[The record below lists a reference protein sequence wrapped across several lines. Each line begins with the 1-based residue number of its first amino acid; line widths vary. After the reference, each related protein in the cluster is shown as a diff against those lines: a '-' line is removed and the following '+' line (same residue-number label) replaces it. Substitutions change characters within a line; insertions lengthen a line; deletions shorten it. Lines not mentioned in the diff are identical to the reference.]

1 MRTLLL
7 LISITFS
14 VVANAQTWKRIT
26 ANFSFKSGYE
36 LRRFRETY
44 QMFYYSKRLDLEN
57 RPFSDYWSVGF
68 GYNFVFSENLI
79 INPSLQFTHLNF
91 NELRQNSLTFESSIY
106 YSFSG
111 KMDAPLMIDF
121 AYTPSSS
128 IPAQFAITLG
138 FASSGL
144 YKLWN
149 PYFEEEWKE
158 RKHFWSIAPCLTIQD
173 GLYWGIKLESTFS
186 AGMFSNSKVKD
197 F

>member
-44 QMFYYSKRLDLEN
+44 QMLYYSKRLDLEN

-68 GYNFVFSENLI
+68 GYNFVFSENFI
-79 INPSLQFTHLNF
+79 INPSFQLTHISF

-106 YSFSG
+106 YSISG
-111 KMDAPLMIDF
+111 KMDAPLMLDF
-121 AYTPSSS
+121 AYTSSSS
-128 IPAQFAITLG
+128 IPAQFSIAIGL
-138 FASSGL
+138 ASSGP

-149 PYFEEEWKE
+149 PYFEEEWKQ

-173 GLYWGIKLESTFS
+173 GLYWGIKVKTSYSLGVFS
-186 AGMFSNSKVKD
+186 KTVVND